1 MQWNHANEE
10 EEANQK
16 ETNKMDQPYIAGYNR
31 NINQKEMDQTYIA
44 GYNRNKNQKEMD
56 QPYIAG
62 YNRNKQAN
70 YIASNGTI
78 EDAKDNYKTAYT
90 RQDAKDNYVTAYGT
104 KEASKSFGMEHKK
117 HVSLCFLKLKVYVFL
132 RVVLGIL

>member
-16 ETNKMDQPYIAGYNR
+16 ETNKMEQPYIAGYTRNR
-31 NINQKEMDQTYIA
+31 
-44 GYNRNKNQKEMD
+44 
-56 QPYIAG
+56 
-62 YNRNKQAN
+62 QAN
-70 YIASNGTI
+70 YKASYGTR
-78 EDAKDNYKTAYT
+78 EDAKDNYITAYT
-90 RQDAKDNYVTAYGT
+90 RQDAKDSYITAYRT
-104 KEASKSFGMEHKK
+104 KEASKNSGMEHKK